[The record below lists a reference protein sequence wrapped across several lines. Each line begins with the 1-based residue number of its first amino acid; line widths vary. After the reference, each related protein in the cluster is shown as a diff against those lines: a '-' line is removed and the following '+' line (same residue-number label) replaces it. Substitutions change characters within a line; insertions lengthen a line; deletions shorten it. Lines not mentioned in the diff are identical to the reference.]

1 MLGDS
6 ILIEF
11 SDALF
16 KFSIEPLIYWLFLV
30 LKIDVRGEN
39 FYDE

>member
-16 KFSIEPLIYWLFLV
+16 KFSIEPLIY
-30 LKIDVRGEN
+30 
-39 FYDE
+39 